1 MSTFYPDFPDNVE
14 FSLIVVIKALEENPN
29 YLNEPDCPY
38 NGKLRGMLQHLAPKA
53 EVAAPAFDEDF
64 EPRTNDQLERE
75 VTKLLDDIKVF
86 GTQLNAG
93 DVTERM
99 SYFRTHTNLLE
110 KLVSMKERMGNVKSV
125 ATFQAIVLNCIE
137 ESLTA
142 DQRTQV
148 MDNLHQQ
155 IQTGVIPQ

>member
-1 MSTFYPDFPDNVE
+1 MSTFYPDFPENIE

-38 NGKLRGMLQHLAPKA
+38 HGKLREMLQHLAPKVSPELISTEEFKA
-53 EVAAPAFDEDF
+53 
-64 EPRTNDQLERE
+64 RTDDQLERE
-75 VTKLLDDIKVF
+75 VTELLDDIKSF
-86 GTQLNAG
+86 GAKLSVD

-99 SYFRTHTNLLE
+99 SYYRTHTNLLE